1 MGMWGGIR
9 QGIADQRA
17 EQIEDEKLRLSTASE
32 DRAIEAHNLAMRTG
46 ELGLFTNA
54 RKTFGVGNGSGSG
67 SSKGVTGSREVS
79 LNLLSNLLPEDSELA
94 AKLVNLDL
102 KTLNAGIAL
111 VQSENKDRSKNGY
124 PMQPDQIETM
134 LSGLYVE
141 SVKPDF
147 DMFKWAEESGLDV
160 GKELTPGTT
169 WKQYFDAAQ
178 GKNSFQTGMF
188 APIYT
193 TEMPTA
199 AESTQAATLFRTE
212 LENNLLSRKDDY
224 LRRVA
229 SGELLGQAAQAE
241 AKSIEEAISSLT
253 GANKST
259 YLATKIVGVETV
271 IGFFDR
277 NPKFANNKFRSMFNR
292 GLEFNSD
299 PEGNILLAQA
309 IKAGVFDVGD
319 SIVRGGRRITLT
331 EETKDKV
338 LALDIR

>member
-32 DRAIEAHNLAMRTG
+32 ERAIEAHNLAMRTG
-46 ELGLFTNA
+46 ELGLFTDA
-54 RKTFGVGNGSGSG
+54 RKMFGSSDGSGSG
-67 SSKGVTGSREVS
+67 KKVTGSREVS
-79 LNLLSNLLPEDSELA
+79 LKVLTNMLPEDSKLA
-94 AKLVNLDL
+94 SRLVGVDL

-124 PMQPDQIETM
+124 PMSPDQIETM
-134 LSGLYVE
+134 LGGLIVE
-141 SVKPDF
+141 TVKPDF

-160 GKELTPGTT
+160 GKELTPGVT

-178 GKNSFQTGMF
+178 GKDSFQTGMF

-199 AESTQAATLFRTE
+199 AESTQASTLFRTE
-212 LENNLLSRKDDY
+212 LENNLLSKKDDY

-241 AKSIEEAISSLT
+241 GKAIEQAISSLT
-253 GANKST
+253 GKNKST

-277 NPKFANNKFRSMFNR
+277 NPKFANDKFRSMFNK

>member
-32 DRAIEAHNLAMRTG
+32 ERAIESHNLAMRTG
-46 ELGLFTNA
+46 ELDLFTNA
-54 RKTFGVGNGSGSG
+54 RKMFGSSDGSGSG
-67 SSKGVTGSREVS
+67 KKVTGSREVS
-79 LNLLSNLLPEDSELA
+79 LKVLTNMLPEDSKLA
-94 AKLVNLDL
+94 SRLVGVDL
-102 KTLNAGIAL
+102 KTLNAGIGL

-124 PMQPDQIETM
+124 PMSPDQIETM
-134 LSGLYVE
+134 LSGLIVE
-141 SVKPDF
+141 TVKPDF

-160 GKELTPGTT
+160 GKELTPGVT

-178 GKNSFQTGMF
+178 GKNSF
-188 APIYT
+188 
-193 TEMPTA
+193 A
-199 AESTQAATLFRTE
+199 AESTQASTLFRTE
-212 LENNLLSRKDDY
+212 LENNLLSKKDDY

-241 AKSIEEAISSLT
+241 GKAIEEAISSLT
-253 GANKST
+253 GKNKST

-277 NPKFANNKFRSMFNR
+277 NPKFANDKFRSMFNR

>member
-54 RKTFGVGNGSGSG
+54 RNMFGVGNGSGSG

-79 LNLLSNLLPEDSELA
+79 LKVLTNMLPEDSKLA
-94 AKLVNLDL
+94 AKLVRVDL

-199 AESTQAATLFRTE
+199 SESTQASTLFRTE
-212 LENNLLSRKDDY
+212 LENNLLSKKDDY

-241 AKSIEEAISSLT
+241 AKSIEEALSSLT

-271 IGFFDR
+271 IDFFGR
-277 NPKFANNKFRSMFNR
+277 NPKFANDKFRSMFNG
-292 GLEFNSD
+292 GLEFSD
-299 PEGNILLAQA
+299 DLQGDILLTQA
-309 IKAGVFDVGD
+309 IKAGVFDTGD
-319 SIVRGGRRITLT
+319 LIVRGGKRVELT
-331 EETKDKV
+331 EDIKLKILSKDS
-338 LALDIR
+338 R